1 MSADPFRERRDCY
14 GLADVRHGT
23 LAVVA
28 NQVRAL
34 AKRCAEAPEEV
45 KALIS
50 ASSVQVG
57 RGVDM
62 VGRSGDA
69 FAA

>member
-1 MSADPFRERRDCY
+1 MSADPFRERRDYY
-14 GLADVRHGT
+14 GLADVRQGT
-23 LAVVA
+23 LAGVA
-28 NQVRAL
+28 NEVRAL
-34 AKRCAEAPEEV
+34 AQRCAEAAEEV

-57 RGVDM
+57 RRVDL